1 VREGYNGGTFM
12 TESTQAGR
20 AHRTVLGTIG
30 RWMKRLLLGAAIA
43 LVLLILAGVGVWVY
57 FDRDLPSVEQLRS
70 YRPPQVTKVV
80 CADGTVCAEFFLER
94 RTWVDIDT
102 LPPHVKNAFLAAED
116 ASFYEH
122 EGLDYMGMIRA
133 VLRAPLSG
141 RMTGASTITQQAVR
155 NLLLTRERKISRKI
169 REWILTPRLEKALTK
184 DEILNLYLNQI
195 YFGHNRYGVEEAAL
209 FYFGKH
215 AKELTIAEAAVLAG
229 TPQLPH
235 RINPVT
241 NVVMAKA
248 RQQYVLRQLAEHG
261 FLPAH
266 VVAAEMD
273 KPIVLA
279 PRRPPQVGP
288 YYVEEVR
295 RTLIAR
301 YGEQAVLEGGMRVE
315 IAMVP
320 KLQAAADEAVQK
332 GLEAVDRRMGYRG
345 ALGTLDPKRFE
356 AIRTRVAKRI
366 EEAGKRKQDEVLVA
380 DLLRLTRAQPTQAEG
395 VPPAGAEEGIEEQA
409 RASAADSEALEAP
422 ATEEDAAARAVALQ
436 PLREGMRFIGY
447 VSQVDDRGRFAEI
460 DLISRKARVDF
471 SSVGWAR
478 PRGVGKTTP
487 APKKMSDVLAPGD
500 LVRVRVAKT
509 APAPAPLETTLDQI
523 PEVQGAAV
531 AIDPPSRRVVAMS
544 GGYDFALSPFNR
556 ATQAR
561 RQPGSAFKPFVYG
574 AAIESRRFTPLSI
587 INDAPEAIRDP
598 WTGKVWKPRNYEN
611 GFDGPLTLRAGLTRS
626 KNTISVRLIE
636 SITPQVVIEF
646 ARRAG
651 VRSELPENLTL
662 ALGTGEVTLLEL
674 TNGYATLHSLG
685 RFADPLLILRVT
697 DASGTVL
704 EEHQASFTESLPPP
718 TAFMTTSLMQSV
730 VEEGTATAVLELKRP
745 AAGKTGTANE
755 YRDAWFAGY
764 TQDYVAGA
772 WVGFDN
778 HESLGRGETGG
789 RAALPIWLHFMKTA
803 HDGLSVREFD
813 VPPGVEFVRID
824 PLSGLLAGASV
835 PGRLEPFLEGTA
847 PTAEAPPP
855 DVVRPEDFF
864 LHERSGL

>member
-1 VREGYNGGTFM
+1 MRKA
-12 TESTQAGR
+12 TQAGR
-20 AHRTVLGTIG
+20 GRRTVLATIG
-30 RWMKRLLLGAAIA
+30 QWTKRVLLGAAVALA
-43 LVLLILAGVGVWVY
+43 LVLLAAIGAYLY
-57 FDRDLPSVEQLRS
+57 FDRGLPSVEQLRS

-80 CADGTVCAEFFLER
+80 CSDGTVCAEFYKER
-94 RTWVDIDT
+94 RTWVDIDA

-116 ASFYEH
+116 ADFYNH
-122 EGLDYMGMIRA
+122 EGIDYVGMLRA
-133 VLRAPLSG
+133 LLRAPLKG

-155 NLLLTRERKISRKI
+155 NLLLTQERKISRKI

-195 YFGHNRYGVEEAAL
+195 YFGHNRYGIEEAAL

-215 AKELTIAEAAVLAG
+215 ARDLTIGEAAVLAG

-235 RINPVT
+235 RLNPLT
-241 NVVMAKA
+241 NIVKAKK

-266 VVAAEMD
+266 VVTAEMD

-279 PRRPPQVGP
+279 PRPPPQVGP

-301 YGEQAVLEGGMRVE
+301 YGEQEVMEGGMRVE

-320 KLQAAADEAVQK
+320 RLQAAADEAVQK
-332 GLEAVDRRMGYRG
+332 GLEAIDRRMGYRG
-345 ALGTLDPKRFE
+345 ALGTLEPKRYSG
-356 AIRTRVAKRI
+356 IRARVVQRM
-366 EEAGKRKQDEVLVA
+366 EEAGRRRQDEVLVA
-380 DLLRLTRAQPTQAEG
+380 DLLRLTRLQPPEG
-395 VPPAGAEEGIEEQA
+395 PEAAAGPEEGIEEQA
-409 RASAADSEALEAP
+409 RASAVEPEAEAP
-422 ATEEDAAARAVALQ
+422 ATEEEITAREVALR
-436 PLREGMRFIGY
+436 PLHEGMRIVGY
-447 VSQVDDRGRFAEI
+447 VSRVDDRGRFAEV
-460 DLISRKARVDF
+460 DLIGRKARVEF

-478 PRGVGKTTP
+478 PRGVGKSTP
-487 APKKMSDVLAPGD
+487 APKKMSDVLAAGD
-500 LVRVRVAKT
+500 LVRVRVNKVTA
-509 APAPAPLETTLDQI
+509 APAALEATLDQI
-523 PEVQGAAV
+523 PEVQGALV
-531 AIDPPSRRVVAMS
+531 VIDPPTRRVVAMS
-544 GGYDFALSPFNR
+544 GGYDFQLSPFNR

-574 AAIESRRFTPLSI
+574 AALDSRRFTPLSI
-587 INDAPEAIRDP
+587 VNDAPEAIRDP
-598 WTGKVWKPRNYEN
+598 WTGKLWKPKNYEN

-636 SITPQVVIEF
+636 NLTPPVVIDF

-662 ALGTGEVTLLEL
+662 ALGTGEVSLLEL

-685 RFADPLLILRVT
+685 RYADPLLLLRVR
-697 DASGTVL
+697 DGSGKVL
-704 EEHQASFTESLPPP
+704 EEHEAAFTESLPPP

-730 VEEGTATAVLELKRP
+730 VEEGTATAVQELKRP

-778 HESLGRGETGG
+778 HDSLGRGETGG
-789 RAALPIWLHFMKTA
+789 RAALPIWLQFMKVA
-803 HDGLSVREFD
+803 HDGLAVREFD
-813 VPPGVEFVRID
+813 VPQGVEFVRVD

-864 LHERSGL
+864 LNERSGL

>member
-1 VREGYNGGTFM
+1 M
-12 TESTQAGR
+12 TKATQAGSGRR
-20 AHRTVLGTIG
+20 AVFETIRRWAKRVLV
-30 RWMKRLLLGAAIA
+30 GAAVA
-43 LVLLILAGVGVWVY
+43 LVVALLAGFGAYLY
-57 FDRDLPSVEQLRS
+57 FDRDLPSVEQLRN
-70 YRPPQVTKVV
+70 YRPPQVTKVI
-80 CADGTVCAEFFLER
+80 CADGSVCAEFYKER
-94 RTWVDIDT
+94 RTWVDIHA

-116 ASFYEH
+116 ADFYRH
-122 EGLDYMGMIRA
+122 EGLDYLGMLRA

-141 RMTGASTITQQAVR
+141 RITGASTITQQAVR

-195 YFGHNRYGVEEAAL
+195 YFGHNRYGIEEAAL

-215 AKELTIAEAAVLAG
+215 ARDLTIGEAAVLAG

-235 RINPVT
+235 RLNPVT
-241 NVVMAKA
+241 NIVKAKA

-261 FLPAH
+261 FLPRQ

-279 PRRPPQVGP
+279 PRPPPQAGP

-295 RTLIAR
+295 RALIAR
-301 YGEQAVLEGGMRVE
+301 YGEQAVMEGGMRVE

-320 KLQAAADEAVQK
+320 RLQAAADEAVQK
-332 GLEAVDRRMGYRG
+332 GLEALDRRMGYRG
-345 ALGTLDPKRFE
+345 PLGTLEPKRFA
-356 AIRTRVAKRI
+356 AIRARVLKRM
-366 EEAGKRKQDEVLVA
+366 EEAGRRRQDEVLVA
-380 DLLRLTRAQPTQAEG
+380 DLLRLTHVEPHTG
-395 VPPAGAEEGIEEQA
+395 EEGIEEQA
-409 RASAADSEALEAP
+409 HASTSEPETETP
-422 ATEEDAAARAVALQ
+422 ATEEESTAREVALQ
-436 PLREGMRFIGY
+436 PLQEGIRIVGY
-447 VSQVDDRGRFAEI
+447 VARVDDRGRFAEV
-460 DLISRKARVDF
+460 DLVSRKARLEF

-478 PRGVGKTTP
+478 PRGVGKATP
-487 APKKMSDVLAPGD
+487 TPKKMSDVLAPGD
-500 LVRVRVAKT
+500 LVRVRVSKLT
-509 APAPAPLETTLDQI
+509 SAPAPLEATLDQI
-523 PEVQGAAV
+523 PEVQGALV
-531 AIDPPSRRVVAMS
+531 VIDPPTRRVVAMS
-544 GGYDFALSPFNR
+544 GGYDFQLSPFNR

-574 AAIESRRFTPLSI
+574 AALDSRRFTPLSI

-598 WTGKVWKPRNYEN
+598 WTGTVWKPKNYEN

-636 SITPQVVIEF
+636 ALTPPVVIDF

-674 TNGYATLHSLG
+674 ANSYATLQSLG
-685 RFADPLLILRVT
+685 RYADPLMLLKVT
-697 DASGTVL
+697 DGSGRVL
-704 EEHQASFTESLPPP
+704 EEHQADFSEKLPPA

-789 RAALPIWLHFMKTA
+789 RAALPIWLQFMKVA
-803 HDGLSVREFD
+803 HDGLPVREFD
-813 VPPGVEFVRID
+813 VPQGVEFVRVD